1 MKFLPLFWSGI
12 WRKPGRTA
20 LIFFQVSVAFAL
32 FGMLQGLKTGVD
44 HAAAAA
50 RADLLIVH
58 SRLSFLAQS
67 LPAGSLEQI
76 KSVPGVKMA
85 VPVDIFGATYQKP
98 TQGLGVVAISL
109 VKDWPAAFT
118 FTVAPEY
125 LAAFQKLRTATLVR
139 EELAEKYAWKIGD
152 RIPLMSNT
160 AQMSGSTDWAFDVVG
175 TFRDSDVGSGRD
187 NILINLAYLE
197 EARFLGKGTVQHF
210 NVAISDPKQAA
221 TVSDEIDRRF
231 ANSPQETKTESL
243 LELAQ
248 ANAQSIGDMNFLI
261 RAIVAAVLAALL
273 FATANMMM
281 QSIRERRVELAVLKA
296 VGFTDRAVFLLI
308 LAEALLVCVT
318 AAAFGLALAA
328 LILPLAA
335 ALVVGLSMPRIVL
348 AIGLALAIGVALIS
362 AAIPAAMAA
371 RLKVASALVSG

>member
-1 MKFLPLFWSGI
+1 
-12 WRKPGRTA
+12 
-20 LIFFQVSVAFAL
+20 
-32 FGMLQGLKTGVD
+32 
-44 HAAAAA
+44 
-50 RADLLIVH
+50 
-58 SRLSFLAQS
+58 
-67 LPAGSLEQI
+67 
-76 KSVPGVKMA
+76 
-85 VPVDIFGATYQKP
+85 
-98 TQGLGVVAISL
+98 
-109 VKDWPAAFT
+109 
-118 FTVAPEY
+118 
-125 LAAFQKLRTATLVR
+125 
-139 EELAEKYAWKIGD
+139 
-152 RIPLMSNT
+152 
-160 AQMSGSTDWAFDVVG
+160 
-175 TFRDSDVGSGRD
+175 
-187 NILINLAYLE
+187 
-197 EARFLGKGTVQHF
+197 LGKGTVQHF